1 MLEFVA
7 QMLAAA
13 QGLFGRVTGPELLEQ
28 PMRRRLLQII
38 EEKPGIHAS
47 ELCRASGEPWG
58 TVQYHLSL
66 LHKGELVTTVEAGR
80 ERRFFPH
87 QVDLGRARLLAI
99 LHQGRRIEIATFIQ
113 GNPGARQVDICDALS
128 LSRKTFRHAIEPL
141 VEEGL
146 VQERKGLSFNRYFP
160 EQPLGQALEAARSP
174 LN

>member
-1 MLEFVA
+1 MLDSLA
-7 QMLAAA
+7 HLLAAA
-13 QGLFGRVTGPELLEQ
+13 QGLFGRVSGPELLEQ

-38 EEKPGIHAS
+38 EERPGIHAS
-47 ELCRASGEPWG
+47 ELCRESGEPWG

-66 LHKGELVTTVEAGR
+66 LHKGELVTTIEAGR
-80 ERRFFPH
+80 ERRFFPN
-87 QVDLGRARLLAI
+87 QVDPARARLLAI
-99 LHQGRRIEIATFIQ
+99 LHQGRRLEIASFIQ
-113 GNPGARQVDICDALS
+113 GHPGARQVDICDALS

-160 EQPLGQALEAARSP
+160 EEPLGSALEVARSP